1 MEATS
6 RQPIDENNNMNDRT
20 LTENEIY
27 KKIDSRIYESHSGLA
42 KSISGFGADLKKGLS
57 EINNHTNKLEV
68 MQYKIDSNNEIS
80 KVGLNDINKKIDIGF
95 KDVNEK
101 LENFV
106 TKDQFWP
113 VKTIVY
119 GCLGIILTSVVIAG
133 VTLIIN
139 SNSTNTHASQQ
150 TTK

>member
-1 MEATS
+1 MS
-6 RQPIDENNNMNDRT
+6 DKV
-20 LTENEIY
+20 LTENEIN
-27 KKIDSRIYESHSGLA
+27 KKIESKLFESHSSLA
-42 KSISGFGADLKKGLS
+42 KSISGFGADLKKGLD

-80 KVGLNDINKKIDIGF
+80 KTGLNDINKKIEDGF
-95 KDVNEK
+95 KDVNGK

-119 GCLGIILTSVVIAG
+119 GCLGIILTAVVLAG
-133 VTLIIN
+133 LALVINKN
-139 SNSTNTHASQQ
+139 SNVSHA
-150 TTK
+150 TTQENK